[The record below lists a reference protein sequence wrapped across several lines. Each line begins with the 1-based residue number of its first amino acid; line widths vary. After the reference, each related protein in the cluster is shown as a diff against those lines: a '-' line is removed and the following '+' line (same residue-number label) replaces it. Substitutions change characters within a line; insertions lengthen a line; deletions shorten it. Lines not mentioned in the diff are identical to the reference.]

1 MGNGRKRKGAGRKR
15 GKGREGGTAILHQ
28 KLIRRGVVGNSMDND
43 LIRSPW
49 ELRVA
54 MEAPKVEGGYI
65 LTIRVVACFPIPP
78 SVPERGSSE
87 AHEIMSGWV
96 SSLCVCVCYQ

>member
-1 MGNGRKRKGAGRKR
+1 MGKERGRKGEGRKR
-15 GKGREGGTAILHQ
+15 GKGREEGAAVPLLHQ
-28 KLIRRGVVGNSMDND
+28 KLIRTGVVGNSMDND

-65 LTIRVVACFPIPP
+65 LAIRVVVCFPIPP
-78 SVPERGSSE
+78 SVPGRGSQR
-87 AHEIMSGWV
+87 
-96 SSLCVCVCYQ
+96 CP